1 MHLTAKIFLISI
13 STQTA
18 DKVLELINNTDGLK
32 DQLLMCFYEFLY
44 GRGNDCSGLVYKLLK
59 FSLICVP

>member
-1 MHLTAKIFLISI
+1 MHLSAKIFLIAI

-18 DKVLELINNTDGLK
+18 DKVLEMINNTDGLK

-44 GRGNDCSGLVYKLLK
+44 GRGNDCSGLVYKLL
-59 FSLICVP
+59 